1 MTSTTPSEDLCK
13 RMILWRTAR
22 LMPGAA
28 GQASL
33 EASASEGSDAD
44 GDCVQALDSG
54 MVDSNVSKDSE
65 AVRLSLLRLPQ

>member
-1 MTSTTPSEDLCK
+1 
-13 RMILWRTAR
+13 
-22 LMPGAA
+22 MPGAA

-44 GDCVQALDSG
+44 GDCAQALDSG
-54 MVDSNVSKDSE
+54 MVDSKVSKDSE